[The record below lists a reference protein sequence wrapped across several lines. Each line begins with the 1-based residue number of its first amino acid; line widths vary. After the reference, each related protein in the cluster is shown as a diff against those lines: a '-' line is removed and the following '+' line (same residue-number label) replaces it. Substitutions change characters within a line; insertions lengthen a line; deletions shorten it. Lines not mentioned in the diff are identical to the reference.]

1 MTNAKRISCCAFVL
15 VFYYQYSL
23 AQLPEDAL
31 RLSSAAPSGT
41 ARQQA
46 IGGAM
51 GSLGGE
57 ISSMFVN
64 PAGLGMF
71 RTSEVVLSP
80 GFHFSNNNTTF
91 RGTNASDNF
100 SGNFNL
106 GTSGGVFSYTNDQG
120 SNSVFAVAVNQRATF
135 KNNLNY
141 SGQNNYSSFSEQFA
155 EEFSRSGLG
164 INDAISSPSVSYGT
178 RMALYTYLVDTAT
191 INGTTQVISLPEKA
205 GLLNQ
210 QNNVSSRGSITEIG
224 LSYAKSYYDK
234 WYWGV
239 TVGIP
244 IVYYSRT
251 QSFTETDATGNTNN
265 DFASM
270 IYNETYTTKGAG
282 ATINAGGIYKPTP
295 SLRFGIAIHSPT
307 GFFLNDKVSSS
318 MTTNTENYAHEVSI
332 TSAQL
337 DAGSGFMA
345 NQIKYDFNSPWKFLI
360 SGSYLFGGEMQDV
373 SKQKGFITADIEWV
387 TNRTMKFT
395 SDVDENGNS
404 TLPDGYFDAVNSAI
418 KSIYKNTFNFRVG
431 GEMKFTTFTGRLG
444 FAYST
449 NPYKQPGITADQMY
463 LSGGVGYRNKGMFI
477 DLTYVQGFSQD
488 VNFPY
493 RLSDKANTFATVKQF
508 NGTILATV
516 GFKFL

>member
-1 MTNAKRISCCAFVL
+1 MTDSKWRTLCVPVL
-15 VFYYQYSL
+15 ILIYQYSF

-31 RLSSAAPSGT
+31 RLSSVTPNGT

-64 PAGLGMF
+64 PAGLAMF
-71 RTSEVVLSP
+71 RTNEVVLSP
-80 GFHFSNNNTTF
+80 GFHFSNNEAAF
-91 RGTNASDNF
+91 RGTNTTGNF
-100 SGNFNL
+100 SSNFNL
-106 GTSGGVFSYTNDQG
+106 GTSGVVYSSTDEEG
-120 SNSVFAVAVNQRATF
+120 SNSVIGIAINQSSTF
-135 KNNLNY
+135 KNNLRY
-141 SGQNNYSSFSEQFA
+141 QGQNDYSSFSEQFA
-155 EEFSRSGLG
+155 EEFSNSGLG
-164 INDAISSPSVSYGT
+164 INDAINSGSLSYGT
-178 RMALYTYLVDTAT
+178 RMALYTYLIDTAT
-191 INGTTQVISLPEKA
+191 INGVQQVISLPEKA

-210 QNNVSSRGSITEIG
+210 QNNIYSRGSITEIG
-224 LSYAKSYYDK
+224 FSYSKSFNNK
-234 WYWGV
+234 WYVGGMI
-239 TVGIP
+239 GIP
-244 IVYYSRT
+244 IVFYTRT
-251 QSFTETDATGNTNN
+251 QTFTETDATGNTNN

-270 IYNETYTTKGAG
+270 VYNETYSSNGVGA
-282 ATINAGGIYKPTP
+282 NLKAGVIYKPAP
-295 SLRFGIAIHSPT
+295 NLRFGLAVHSPT
-307 GFFLNDKVSSS
+307 GFFLTDKISSS

-332 TSAQL
+332 SSAQL
-337 DAGSGFMA
+337 DAGSGFAA

-404 TLPDGYFDAVNSAI
+404 TVPDGYFDAVNSAI

-431 GEMKFTTFTGRLG
+431 GEMKFTTLTGRLG

-449 NPYKQPGITADQMY
+449 NPYKQPGITSNQMY
-463 LSGGVGYRNKGMFI
+463 ISGGAGYRNKGMFI
-477 DLTYVQGFSQD
+477 DLTYIEGIARD
-488 VNFPY
+488 VNYPY
-493 RLSDKANTFATVKQF
+493 RLADKANTFATIKQF
-508 NGTILATV
+508 NGTILVTL

>member
-1 MTNAKRISCCAFVL
+1 MTNAKRRNSCALVL
-15 VFYYQYSL
+15 ILLYQYSL

-31 RLSSAAPSGT
+31 RLSSVTPSGT

-64 PAGLGMF
+64 PAGLAMF
-71 RTSEVVLSP
+71 RTNEVVLSP

-91 RGTNASDNF
+91 RGTNTPDNF

-106 GTSGGVFSYTNDQG
+106 GTSGSVFSITDENG
-120 SNSVFAVAVNQRATF
+120 SNNVFGIAVNQSSTF

-141 SGQNNYSSFSEQFA
+141 HGQNDYSSFSEQFA
-155 EEFSRSGLG
+155 EEFSNSGLG
-164 INDAISSPSVSYGT
+164 INDAINSSSVSYGT

-191 INGTTQVISLPEKA
+191 INGVPQVISLPEKA

-210 QNNVSSRGSITEIG
+210 QNSVYSRGSITEVG
-224 LSYAKSYYDK
+224 FSYSKSFNNK
-234 WYWGV
+234 WYFGGV
-239 TVGIP
+239 IGIP
-244 IVYYSRT
+244 IVFYSRAQT
-251 QSFTETDATGNTNN
+251 FTETDATGNTNN

-270 IYNETYTTKGAG
+270 VYNETYSSNGVGANIKIG
-282 ATINAGGIYKPTP
+282 AIYKPATNM
-295 SLRFGIAIHSPT
+295 RFGIAIHSPT
-307 GFFLNDKVSSS
+307 GFFLTDKISSS
-318 MTTNTENYAHEVSI
+318 MTTNTENYAHEVSV

-337 DAGSGFMA
+337 DAGSGFAA

-360 SGSYLFGGEMQDV
+360 SGSWLFGGEMPDIA
-373 SKQKGFITADIEWV
+373 KQKGFITADIEWV

-395 SDVDENGNS
+395 ADVDDNGNS
-404 TLPDGYFDAVNSAI
+404 SVPDGYFNAVNSAI

-431 GEMKFTTFTGRLG
+431 GEMKFTRFAGRLG

-449 NPYKQPGITADQMY
+449 NPYKEPGITADQMY
-463 LSGGVGYRNKGMFI
+463 ISGGVGYRNKGMFI
-477 DLTYVQGFSQD
+477 DIAYVQGFTRD

-508 NGTILATV
+508 NGTILATF
-516 GFKFL
+516 GFKIL